1 MPSTLRTERL
11 AFAFIALFS
20 LCCALGPTWVDE
32 AAAQNVT
39 TQNAA
44 ALADGVVRITSTSDG
59 KRRTGTGFI
68 VQSSDDAIY
77 IATASHVIEGDKS
90 PKIAFRPE
98 PNTDYDGQVLK
109 LEGGDPK
116 GLALIAVR
124 GNVRRIARQVLV
136 LPLSTN
142 NDLAGGDQVTAI
154 GFPQGG
160 GAWAVVPASIASR
173 DGREL
178 VLAGNLGEGN
188 SGGPLLKDG
197 AVVGLVTVMQGQY
210 GRATPAP
217 IVRFAME
224 GWGVKLGAA
233 ARAPS
238 AGNAPPASGN
248 QAPSGQ
254 APGGSGQAPGKPSD
268 TDAPTKSAPPP
279 AGGGN
284 GSTGS
289 VRPPAST
296 STLVTGRYAG
306 QLQGMTSLGQTYVCG
321 FAAVLTQSGID
332 VSGQYQNTCGDQGVF
347 AGQVTQGK
355 LAGGTASQING
366 GYCYMLIDFGANAAS
381 LNGQYECL
389 NGERGN
395 FALVRQ

>member
-1 MPSTLRTERL
+1 MLSTPGAKRI
-11 AFAFIALFS
+11 AFALLALLT
-20 LCCALGPTWVDE
+20 LCCAIEPVCIGQ
-32 AAAQNVT
+32 AIAQNVT
-39 TQNAA
+39 TQNPA
-44 ALADGVVRITSTSDG
+44 ALADGVVRITSTSEG
-59 KRRTGTGFI
+59 RRRTGTGFI
-68 VQSSDDAIY
+68 VHTTDDAIY
-77 IATASHVIEGDKS
+77 IATASHVIEGDKT

-124 GNVRRIARQVLV
+124 GNLRRIARQVVV
-136 LPLSTN
+136 LPLSTT
-142 NDLAGGDQVTAI
+142 NDLAGGEQVTAI

-178 VLAGNLGEGN
+178 VLVGNLGEGN

-217 IVRFAME
+217 IVRMAME
-224 GWGVKLGAA
+224 GWGVRLGTAL
-233 ARAPS
+233 RGSS
-238 AGNAPPASGN
+238 AGNAAPAGNQVPAQSPSGSP
-248 QAPSGQ
+248 QAPSKS
-254 APGGSGQAPGKPSD
+254 AEPE
-268 TDAPTKSAPPP
+268 APTKSAPPP
-279 AGGGN
+279 PTGGN

-289 VRPPAST
+289 VRPPTPA
-296 STLVTGRYAG
+296 LVSGRYAG

-321 FAAVLTQSGID
+321 FATVLAQNGID

-347 AGQVTQGK
+347 AGQVNQGK

-366 GYCYMLIDFGANAAS
+366 GYCYILIDIGTNAAS

-389 NGERGN
+389 NGERGS

>member
-1 MPSTLRTERL
+1 MLFTPGAKRI
-11 AFAFIALFS
+11 AFALLAILA
-20 LCCALGPTWVDE
+20 LCCAMGTGAIDPAL
-32 AAAQNVT
+32 AQNVT
-39 TQNAA
+39 TQNPA

-68 VQSSDDAIY
+68 VQSSDDVIY

-124 GNVRRIARQVLV
+124 GNVRRIAHQVVV
-136 LPLSTN
+136 LPLATT
-142 NDLAGGDQVTAI
+142 NDLAGGEQVTAI

-178 VLAGNLGEGN
+178 VLVGNLGEGN

-217 IVRFAME
+217 IVRMAME
-224 GWGVKLGAA
+224 GWGVRLGATP
-233 ARAPS
+233 RGSS
-238 AGNAPPASGN
+238 AGNAPPAGN
-248 QAPSGQ
+248 QAPAQPPS
-254 APGGSGQAPGKPSD
+254 GSGQAPGKPSAS
-268 TDAPTKSAPPP
+268 DAPIKSAPPP
-279 AGGGN
+279 PAAGG
-284 GSTGS
+284 SPGS
-289 VRPPAST
+289 VRPPAT
-296 STLVTGRYAG
+296 AAVNGRYAG
-306 QLQGMTSLGQTYVCG
+306 QLQGMTALGQTYVCG
-321 FAAVLTQSGID
+321 FATVLAQNGID

-347 AGQVTQGK
+347 AGQVNQGK
-355 LAGGTASQING
+355 IAGGTASQING
-366 GYCYMLIDFGANAAS
+366 GYCYILIDIGTNAAS

-389 NGERGN
+389 NGERGS

>member
-1 MPSTLRTERL
+1 MLSTPGAKRI
-11 AFAFIALFS
+11 AFAFIALS
-20 LCCALGPTWVDE
+20 ALCCAPGPASLR
-32 AAAQNVT
+32 AALAQNVT

-44 ALADGVVRITSTSDG
+44 ALADGVVRITSSSDG

-68 VQSSDDAIY
+68 VQTTDDTIY
-77 IATASHVIEGDKS
+77 IATAAHVVEGDKS
-90 PKIAFRPE
+90 PKVAFRPE

-124 GNVRRIARQVLV
+124 GNVRHIARQVLV
-136 LPLSTN
+136 LPLSSN
-142 NDLAGGDQVTAI
+142 NDLSGGDQVTAI

-160 GAWAVVPASIASR
+160 GAWAVVPSSIASR

-217 IVRFAME
+217 IVRIAME
-224 GWGVKLGAA
+224 GWGLRLGAA
-233 ARAPS
+233 RAATTQTGAAQPS
-238 AGNAPPASGN
+238 GTPSPPPQSPAAADAAGAATRTAPLAPPDA
-248 QAPSGQ
+248 
-254 APGGSGQAPGKPSD
+254 GSKGP
-268 TDAPTKSAPPP
+268 
-279 AGGGN
+279 
-284 GSTGS
+284 TGS
-289 VRPPAST
+289 VRPSAVAPVS
-296 STLVTGRYAG
+296 GRYAG

-321 FAAVLTQSGID
+321 FAAALAQNGIE

-347 AGQVTQGK
+347 AGQVNQGK

-366 GYCYMLIDFGANAAS
+366 GYCYILIDIGNDAAA

-389 NGERGN
+389 NGERGS